1 MKISSLGKKSLTL
14 ITSALI
20 SAVMLTACGSSQAP
34 ADNNGAATGNN
45 ANAGNLSGTVT
56 VSGSTSVQ
64 PLAQDLADV
73 FNEKYPD
80 VSVEIQG
87 GGSSQGIKDVT
98 DGTSD
103 IGESSRELT
112 PDEKNGLAEHVI
124 AYDGIAVVVNPA
136 NTVKD
141 LTRDQIQKIFKGEIT
156 NWKDVGGKDQEILA
170 VAREA
175 SSGTKTA
182 FEELLG
188 LQEKRDGQTVSL
200 VRKDAL
206 VADGNGPVKANI
218 SSKENAIGY
227 LSLGFADS
235 TVKKLSIDGVECSVE
250 NIKNKSYAVSRPF
263 LMLIKGAASPET
275 QAFLDFVKSD
285 AGQEIV
291 GKTYITIK

>member
-1 MKISSLGKKSLTL
+1 MLSLRKKSFTL
-14 ITSALI
+14 IASALL
-20 SAVMLTACGSSQAP
+20 SAVLLTACGSSQTP
-34 ADNNGAATGNN
+34 AGDDSSSTANN
-45 ANAGNLSGTVT
+45 ANAGKLSGTVT

-73 FNEKYPD
+73 FNETYPG

-112 PDEKNGLAEHVI
+112 PEEKTGLTEHVI
-124 AYDGIAVVVNPA
+124 AYDGIAIVVHPSNPVT
-136 NTVKD
+136 N
-141 LTRDQIQKIFKGEIT
+141 LTKEQIQKIFKGEIT
-156 NWKDVGGKDQEILA
+156 NWKDAGGKDQEILV

-188 LQEKRDGQTVSL
+188 LQEKQNGQTASL

-218 SSKENAIGY
+218 SLKENAIGY

-235 TVKKLSIDGVECSVE
+235 TVNKVTIDGVECSVD
-250 NIKNKSYAVSRPF
+250 NVKNKSYAVSRPF
-263 LMLIKGAASPET
+263 MMLTKGNVSPET
-275 QAFLDFVKSD
+275 QAFLDFIKSD

-291 GKTYITIK
+291 GKTYITVK

>member
-1 MKISSLGKKSLTL
+1 MKMLSLGKKSFTL
-14 ITSALI
+14 IASALL
-20 SAVMLTACGSSQAP
+20 STVLLTACGSSRENSQGSGTA
-34 ADNNGAATGNN
+34 AGNSANGS
-45 ANAGNLSGTVT
+45 NLSGTVT

-64 PLAQDLADV
+64 PLAQDLADI
-73 FNEKYPD
+73 FNETYPD
-80 VSVEIQG
+80 ISVEIQG

-98 DGTSD
+98 DSTSD
-103 IGESSRELT
+103 IGESSRDLT
-112 PDEKNGLAEHVI
+112 PEEKTGLTEHVI

-136 NTVKD
+136 NTVAD
-141 LTRDQIQKIFKGEIT
+141 LSKEQIQKIFNGEIT
-156 NWKDVGGKDQEILA
+156 NWKDVGGKDEQILV

-182 FEELLG
+182 FEELMG
-188 LQEKRDGQTVSL
+188 LQEKQDGKTVSL

-227 LSLGFADS
+227 LSLGFADN
-235 TVKKLSIDGVECSVE
+235 TVKKVSIGGVECSVE
-250 NIKNKSYAVSRPF
+250 NVKSKSYPISRPF
-263 LMLIKGAASPET
+263 LMLTKGDVSPVT

-291 GKTYITIK
+291 GKSTLQ

>member
-1 MKISSLGKKSLTL
+1 MKMLTPGKKLF
-14 ITSALI
+14 IASALL
-20 SAVMLTACGSSQAP
+20 STVLLTACGSSQNP
-34 ADNNGAATGNN
+34 AENNGAATGNN
-45 ANAGNLSGTVT
+45 AKASNLSGTVT

-73 FNEKYPD
+73 FNETYPD
-80 VSVEIQG
+80 ISVEIQG

-103 IGESSRELT
+103 IGESSRDLT
-112 PDEKNGLAEHVI
+112 PDEKAGITEHVI
-124 AYDGIAVVVNPA
+124 AYDGIAVVVNPS
-136 NTVKD
+136 NTVANLSK
-141 LTRDQIQKIFKGEIT
+141 DQIQKIFKGEIT
-156 NWKDVGGKDQEILA
+156 NWKDVGGKDQEILV

-182 FEELLG
+182 FEELMG
-188 LQEKRDGQTVSL
+188 LQEKQDGKTVSL

-218 SSKENAIGY
+218 STKDNAIGY

-235 TVKKLSIDGVECSVE
+235 TVKKVTIDGVECSVE
-250 NIKNKSYAVSRPF
+250 NVKNKSYPISRPF
-263 LMLIKGAASPET
+263 LMLTKGEVSPET

-291 GKTYITIK
+291 SKSYITVK